1 MSSINLDNQLQELTQ
16 IHNQTLLVLEAAV
29 LDTATRAEYRRQ
41 IAQYESMYQSLEEMK
56 SLSKEEKTISSL
68 VEKQSDLLQQRI
80 AFEKYCHELWTTQL
94 P

>member
-1 MSSINLDNQLQELTQ
+1 MSLTNLDNKLQELTQ
-16 IHNQTLLVLEAAV
+16 IHTQTLMAFETAE
-29 LDTATRAEYRRQ
+29 LDSATRAEYKRQ

-80 AFEKYCHELWTTQL
+80 AFEKYCLELWKMR
-94 P
+94 

>member
-1 MSSINLDNQLQELTQ
+1 MSLTNLDNKLQELTQ
-16 IHNQTLLVLEAAV
+16 IHTKTLMAFETAE
-29 LDTATRAEYRRQ
+29 LDSATRAEYKRQ

-80 AFEKYCHELWTTQL
+80 AFEKYCLELWKMR
-94 P
+94 